1 LIRSAGIT
9 VGLVLARHAIGGRAG
24 WAISMFSHLHFAND
38 DRLLECSD
46 ARSFGP
52 ILRSGDLFLAA

>member
-1 LIRSAGIT
+1 
-9 VGLVLARHAIGGRAG
+9 VLARHAIGGRAG

-46 ARSFGP
+46 ARSSGP
-52 ILRSGDLFLAA
+52 MLRSGDLFRAA